1 MRIVNKMTTNPHD
14 RNPLGDKL
22 NHYMACAAAV
32 GHPGDYNTA
41 LEIACRD
48 LPDGALHRLAIAHDT
63 VKGALEAA
71 CVEVMA
77 NREALRCGRRIP

>member
-1 MRIVNKMTTNPHD
+1 MSNNPVGDRVNY
-14 RNPLGDKL
+14 
-22 NHYMACAAAV
+22 YMGKAK
-32 GHPGDYNTA
+32 GDYNKA

-48 LPDGALHRLAIAHDT
+48 LPDGSLHRLAMEHDT

-77 NREALRCGRRIP
+77 GKV

>member
-1 MRIVNKMTTNPHD
+1 
-14 RNPLGDKL
+14 
-22 NHYMACAAAV
+22 MACAAAV
-32 GHPGDYNTA
+32 GQARYYNKA

-48 LPDGALHRLAIAHDT
+48 LPDGSLHRLALEHDT

-77 NREALRCGRRIP
+77 GKV

>member
-1 MRIVNKMTTNPHD
+1 MNSNPHD

-32 GHPGDYNTA
+32 GQAGDYNQA
-41 LEIACRD
+41 LEIACRE
-48 LPDGALHRLAIAHDT
+48 LPDGSLHRLAMEHDT

-71 CVEVMA
+71 CVEVRA
-77 NREALRCGRRIP
+77 GKV